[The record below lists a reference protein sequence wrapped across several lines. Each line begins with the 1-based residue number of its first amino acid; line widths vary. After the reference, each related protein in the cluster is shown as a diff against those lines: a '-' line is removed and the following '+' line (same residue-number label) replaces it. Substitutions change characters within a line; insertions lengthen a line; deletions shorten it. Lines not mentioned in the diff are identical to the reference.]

1 MTAVTT
7 MTHRIPSL
15 ALLTAAA
22 LALTACADGPLV
34 APSSGA
40 PGSASEGATA
50 DPPGFVEATEDSPAR
65 NVPVPTAPEAVTEQS
80 EAGARAALEHWWAA
94 HRYLELTGDGS
105 VLDEASGSGCGSCV
119 RTRVFWQEVYA
130 EESWS
135 TGSGRRPS
143 EVRVEMSPLH
153 ADASFEFVVDQE
165 DYEVWTSDAHVL
177 NTVHRD
183 FAELQQ
189 WGAKARY
196 TQEDR
201 WIVYDLWMHYDER
214 PGAGEPGEEPP
225 PDAAES
231 T

>member
-7 MTHRIPSL
+7 MTQRIQPL
-15 ALLTAAA
+15 ALLAAAA
-22 LALTACADGPLV
+22 LALTACAGGPLT

-40 PGSASEGATA
+40 SGGATEGATA
-50 DPPGFVEATEDSPAR
+50 DHSGFVEATEDSPAR
-65 NVPVPTAPEAVTEQS
+65 NVPAPRAPEAVTEQS

-105 VLDEASGSGCGSCV
+105 VLDEASGSGCGSCA

-143 EVRVEMSPLH
+143 GVRVEMSPLH
-153 ADASFEFVVDQE
+153 ADARFEFVVDQE
-165 DYEVWTSDAHVL
+165 DYDVWTSDAHVL
-177 NTVHRD
+177 NEVHRD

-196 TQEDR
+196 TQDGR
-201 WIVYDLWMHYDER
+201 WIVYDLWMYYDER
-214 PGAGEPGEEPP
+214 PGAGEPGEKPSPE
-225 PDAAES
+225 ASES